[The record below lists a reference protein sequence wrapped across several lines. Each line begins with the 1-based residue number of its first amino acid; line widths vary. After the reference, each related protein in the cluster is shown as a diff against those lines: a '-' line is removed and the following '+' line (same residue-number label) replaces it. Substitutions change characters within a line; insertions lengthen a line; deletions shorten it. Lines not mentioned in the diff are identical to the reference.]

1 MDKYIY
7 DRVINESN
15 YIINTG
21 KTIREVAEIFGV
33 SKSTVHNDVRKR
45 LLEIDKIMYEKVSS
59 VLEYHIDIKHI
70 RGGESTKRKFL
81 EKNVIRTIKN
91 R

>member
-7 DRVINESN
+7 DRVINEAN
-15 YIINTG
+15 YIIKTN

-33 SKSTVHNDVRKR
+33 SKSTVHNDISKR
-45 LLEIDKIMYEKVSS
+45 LLEIDRKIYEKVSS
-59 VLEYHIDIKHI
+59 ILEYHIDIKHI

-81 EKNVIRTIKN
+81 EKKMN
-91 R
+91 

>member
-1 MDKYIY
+1 MDRYIC

-15 YIINTG
+15 YIIETN

-33 SKSTVHNDVRKR
+33 SKSTVHNDIRKR
-45 LLEIDKIMYEKVSS
+45 LFQIDREMYDKVSS
-59 VLEYHIDIKHI
+59 ILEYHIDIKHI

-81 EKNVIRTIKN
+81 KKKIK
-91 R
+91 

>member
-15 YIINTG
+15 YIVNTG
-21 KTIREVAEIFGV
+21 KTIREVAVDFGV
-33 SKSTVHNDVRKR
+33 SKSTVHNDIRKR
-45 LLEIDKIMYEKVSS
+45 LLDIDKKLYKKVSS

-81 EKNVIRTIKN
+81 ERKM
-91 R
+91 

>member
-1 MDKYIY
+1 MNKYIY
-7 DRVINESN
+7 DRVVEEAN
-15 YIINTG
+15 YIVDTN

-45 LLEIDKIMYEKVSS
+45 LVCVDKKLYEKVSS
-59 VLEYHIDIKHI
+59 ILEYHIDIKHI

-81 EKNVIRTIKN
+81 ERKM
-91 R
+91 